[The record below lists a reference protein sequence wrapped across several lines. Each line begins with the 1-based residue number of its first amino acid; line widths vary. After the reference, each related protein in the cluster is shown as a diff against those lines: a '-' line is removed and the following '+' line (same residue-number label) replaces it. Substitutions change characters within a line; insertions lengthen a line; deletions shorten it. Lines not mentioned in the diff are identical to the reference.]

1 MQHNWRRGL
10 QPKGTSANSH
20 RSEPFLDQTRITHT
34 RNGTRRVC
42 RDGYRFRSPPR
53 RKLRR
58 SFFPAGLNEDFIG
71 HCFPIKE
78 FHFSYS
84 KAGFRAAAGFD
95 ARNFFHWPA
104 ERHRRGLVFPG
115 ITPLAGDRSLNPNV
129 QRGLCAETDTMRLRI
144 GFRPT
149 FSRSS
154 FRLRQ
159 LIELD
164 FRVQSAS
171 FRANRGV
178 GANKEKRVRKSKRR
192 RKQCSKLYPINTFF
206 TNCVPGPLS
215 REESNKGEPVAA
227 AVCRASLS

>member
-115 ITPLAGDRSLNPNV
+115 ITPLAGDLWIRTSSEAFVPRPIQCDFELASVPLFPALPFGCDNLSSWTSEYKV
-129 QRGLCAETDTMRLRI
+129 LRFARI
-144 GFRPT
+144 GEWGQT
-149 FSRSS
+149 
-154 FRLRQ
+154 
-159 LIELD
+159 
-164 FRVQSAS
+164 
-171 FRANRGV
+171 
-178 GANKEKRVRKSKRR
+178 KR
-192 RKQCSKLYPINTFF
+192 N
-206 TNCVPGPLS
+206 
-215 REESNKGEPVAA
+215 E
-227 AVCRASLS
+227 